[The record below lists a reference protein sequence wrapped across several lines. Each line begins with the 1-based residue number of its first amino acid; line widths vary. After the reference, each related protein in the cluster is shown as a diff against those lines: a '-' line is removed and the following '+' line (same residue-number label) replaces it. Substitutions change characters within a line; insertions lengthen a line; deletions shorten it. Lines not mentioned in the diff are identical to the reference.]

1 MLQIS
6 VPADDLESW
15 ISELKPYQKST
26 LVQFTTTMDAEAA
39 AEQWLTTIGS
49 PNIAGFGGGTKSDS
63 KPYLDR
69 FKAEFRK
76 YLCDESA
83 YAEDK
88 KELVAHSQL
97 SKALLISTMSSA
109 IGSTLGTAGTLL
121 APAVT
126 LLLFTV
132 GKMGLNAYCST

>member
-1 MLQIS
+1 MPQIP

-26 LVQFTTTMDAEAA
+26 LQHFTATMDAEAA
-39 AEQWLTTIGS
+39 AERWLTTIGS
-49 PNIAGFGGGTKSDS
+49 PNIVGFGGGAGSDP
-63 KPYLDR
+63 KPYLVR
-69 FKAEFRK
+69 FKTEFRK
-76 YLCDESA
+76 YICDESA

-88 KELVAHSQL
+88 KELLAHSQL
-97 SKALLISTMSSA
+97 SKALLISTMSGA
-109 IGSTLGTAGTLL
+109 IGSTMGTAGTLL